1 MEKLSPGEPECEAAA
16 VQLLHVFMPFMT
28 LAENRQP
35 LRQETMKQTGQQ
47 PEMGEK
53 PRVFLNSYRKY
64 IEKSNN
70 SKRFTG
76 RVCN

>member
-53 PRVFLNSYRKY
+53 
-64 IEKSNN
+64 
-70 SKRFTG
+70 T
-76 RVCN
+76 